1 MANLNFLRGSYS
13 NYVAL
18 KNGEKDG
25 EKIIETNLYFTLPD
39 DEDKKIIDDPK
50 SSSYCLFHGTTL
62 LASATHEADLMKAIQ
77 DIAALE
83 ERIDNISSELAT
95 YEVSAITVSDA
106 NVKEAYAVIK
116 TQGDVSEQ
124 VGSTIKIYK
133 DSALQSVELSGQS
146 LVFTYLTV
154 SGGTE
159 VVPVDVSSFLAES
172 EFADGLD
179 VSSGGVVSV
188 NVADDKV
195 NEEGEIVEKNF
206 LDFEQDGD
214 KQALA
219 VRSIDTNKTVLEK
232 DLVIAGL
239 DGQFGAGN
247 YSNNDV
253 IPAGTDVYTI
263 LQNILCKELYANPSN
278 VIGKITASIAKPAI
292 TLDKSSTQEVGT
304 LVTMNSATVAN
315 STIATTGH
323 SVNGMEYGYSTANDN
338 TQDSANKS
346 ISKSWSTAATGGSYK
361 MVASLTGFNADTVT
375 NQQNTPATVSAQTM
389 SKTVLGC
396 LAEGDNKI
404 TVNVTGD
411 TFTCSIDGI
420 DAVYHC
426 SNLGNTNS
434 GKVTTAIEA
443 ISNKVSNAPTNS
455 DSKTVKAQYKYF
467 LGYSTN
473 TLYNQFDSASVRA
486 LSAKTNW
493 VTINGTTTIVDAN
506 GTKSDGK
513 SIVIACPSKY
523 KLATVQNGVGA
534 DILENFTTKG
544 SQGVV
549 SVKCGEINV
558 DYNVYVYPITN
569 SAVVEFKNVTLTKA

>member
-18 KNGEKDG
+18 KDG
-25 EKIIETNLYFTLPD
+25 GNIIETNLYFTMPD
-39 DEDKKIIDDPK
+39 AEPNTADTK

-124 VGSTIKIYK
+124 VGDTIKIYK

-346 ISKSWSTAATGGSYK
+346 ISKSWSTTATGGSYK

-434 GKVTTAIEA
+434 SKVTTAIEA

>member
-18 KNGEKDG
+18 KDG
-25 EKIIETNLYFTLPD
+25 GNVIETNLYFTMPD
-39 DEDKKIIDDPK
+39 AEPNTADTK

-116 TQGDVSEQ
+116 TQGQVSEQ
-124 VGSTIKIYK
+124 VGETIKIYK

-278 VIGKITASIAKPAI
+278 IIGKITASIAKPVI

-361 MVASLTGFNADTVT
+361 MVASLTGFTADTVT
-375 NQQNTPATVSAQTM
+375 NQQNTPATVSAQEM

-404 TVNVTGD
+404 TISVTGD

-434 GKVTTAIEA
+434 GKVTTAIAA
-443 ISNKVSNAPTNS
+443 ISDKVSNAPTNS

>member
-18 KNGEKDG
+18 KDG
-25 EKIIETNLYFTLPD
+25 GNIIETNLYFTMPD
-39 DEDKKIIDDPK
+39 AEPNTADTK

-206 LDFEQDGD
+206 LYFEQDGD

-232 DLVIAGL
+232 PLVIAGL

-278 VIGKITASIAKPAI
+278 VIGTITASIAKPVI

-323 SVNGMEYGYSTANDN
+323 AVNGMEYGYSTANDN
-338 TQDSANKS
+338 TQDSADKS

-375 NQQNTPATVSAQTM
+375 NQQNTPATVNAQTM

-404 TVNVTGD
+404 TVSVTGD

-443 ISNKVSNAPTNS
+443 ISDKVSNAPTNS

-486 LSAKTNW
+486 LAAKTNW
-493 VTINGTTTIVDAN
+493 VAIDGTTTIVDAN
-506 GTKSDGK
+506 GIQSDGK

-534 DILENFTTKG
+534 NILENFTTKG

-569 SAVVEFKNVTLTKA
+569 NAVVEFKNVTLTKA